1 MRRRLAKTASM
12 TAAVAAAAMLGG
24 CAQPSRDCRTARDTS
39 CDSAFG
45 PCVADINPCR
55 DVPSGATSTLVEIG
69 SQPTPADIFVD
80 GTYAGRTPLKR
91 YLWFS
96 STTHAVAVVAEP
108 LYPGQARQEQRL
120 RVPPLPKRLTF
131 FMNNPPTSDTNEG
144 AVQ

>member
-1 MRRRLAKTASM
+1 MKRNLARTASI
-12 TAAVAAAAMLGG
+12 TAAVAAAVLLGG
-24 CAQPSRDCRTARDTS
+24 CAQPNRDCRAARDTT
-39 CDSAFG
+39 CDSALG
-45 PCVADINPCR
+45 PCAADVDPCR
-55 DVPSGATSTLVEIG
+55 DVPPGATSALVEIG

-80 GTYAGRTPLKR
+80 GTYVGRTPLKR

-131 FMNNPPTSDTNEG
+131 FMNNPPKSDTNEE

>member
-1 MRRRLAKTASM
+1 MRRRLAKTAAM
-12 TAAVAAAAMLGG
+12 AAAVAAAALLEG
-24 CAQPSRDCRTARDTS
+24 CAQPNRDCRAARDTT
-39 CDSAFG
+39 CDNAFG
-45 PCVADINPCR
+45 PCAADVDPCR